1 MCGIA
6 GIWQLDGQR
15 VERATIERFI
25 SALAHR
31 GPDGEGVLH
40 EDDGRLALAHRRLA
54 ILDLS
59 AAGDQPMCSP
69 NGQYAITYNGEVYN
83 FLELR
88 AELERDGFRFRSDSD
103 TEVIL
108 AAFER
113 WGPESLLRFNGMW
126 SFAIWD
132 RRRRA
137 LFLSRDRFGVKPLYV
152 LAGARRFAFAS
163 ELKAFLHLDGFDPV
177 ANIQALKA
185 RLAGNFNDHVLLRG
199 VESLPPGHY
208 LEVTAESTQRRRWW
222 NTLDHLVSV
231 PRDLASQAEEFREL
245 VFDACRLRVR
255 SDVPVATSLSG
266 GLDSSSVLCSLA
278 AVQKR
283 GGAHRLP
290 PEWRRA
296 FIAGFPGTPQDETM
310 YATVAAEQAGAIP
323 VVRQFSAEALREH
336 LDAYLYY
343 FEEIGGLFGV
353 APWALYREMRR
364 EGIIV
369 SLEGHGG
376 DELLAGY
383 GLHILL
389 ALVRSRGFMAAPR
402 RTLDLIDTLQHM
414 YGAREPERPR
424 SKVVLAALT
433 IPTIRALARQLWPS
447 QRMLAEA
454 VRRHSF
460 DPTTATDEA
469 MRAEEQAIDALGP
482 LTGVLYRSFHRESL
496 PRILRNFDVFSMAH
510 GVEARMPLLDWRVV
524 CYGFSV
530 PDESKAACG
539 YAKRLLREA
548 MRGVLP
554 EGVRLRRE
562 KLGYNA
568 PVAPWLNRGL
578 EDWLWS
584 ELNDPEFL
592 HNDLWDGRGLLAL
605 ARAKRQSCTP
615 WHPAEM
621 RQITFAVTAHW
632 WQTRWLRSRNSGF
645 DRTPH

>member
-25 SALAHR
+25 GALAHR
-31 GPDGEGVLH
+31 GPDGKGVLS
-40 EDDGRLALAHRRLA
+40 EGEGSLALAHRRLA

-59 AAGDQPMCSP
+59 AAGDQPMVSL
-69 NGQYAITYNGEVYN
+69 NGRYAITYNGEIYN
-83 FLELR
+83 FIELR
-88 AELERDGFRFRSDSD
+88 AELERHGFQFQSDSD

-113 WGPESLLRFNGMW
+113 WGPECLLRFNGMW

-132 RRRRA
+132 RQRQS
-137 LFLSRDRFGVKPLYV
+137 LFLARDRFGVKPLYV
-152 LAGARRFAFAS
+152 VAGARRFAFAS
-163 ELKAFLHLDGFDPV
+163 ELKAFLRLDGFDPI

-199 VESLPPGHY
+199 VECLPSGHCF
-208 LEVTAESTQRRRWW
+208 EVTAKNIRRWRWW
-222 NTLDHLVSV
+222 NTLDHLVTV
-231 PRDLASQAEEFREL
+231 PRDLAKQAEEFREL
-245 VFDACRLRVR
+245 LFDACRVRVR
-255 SDVPVATSLSG
+255 SDVPLATSLSG

-278 AVQKR
+278 TVQKR
-283 GGAHRLP
+283 GGADRLP

-296 FIAGFPGTPQDETM
+296 FIAGFPGTSQDETR
-310 YATVAAEQAGAIP
+310 YATLAAEHAGAIP

-336 LDAYLYY
+336 LDAYLYS

-364 EGIIV
+364 EGVVV

-389 ALVRSRGFMAAPR
+389 ALVRSRGFLAAPH
-402 RTLDLIDTLQHM
+402 RTLDLIDTLQNM
-414 YGAREPERPR
+414 YGAEEPERPG
-424 SKVVLAALT
+424 SKLALAALT
-433 IPTIRALARQLWPS
+433 IPAVRALARQLWPR

-460 DPTTATDEA
+460 DPNTATDETN
-469 MRAEEQAIDALGP
+469 RLEEQAINALGP
-482 LTGVLYRSFHRESL
+482 LTGALYRSFHRESL
-496 PRILRNFDVFSMAH
+496 PRILRNFDVCSMAH

-524 CYGFSV
+524 CYSFSV

-554 EGVRLRRE
+554 EEVRLRRE

-578 EDWLWS
+578 EDWIWN

-592 HNDLWDGRGLLAL
+592 RSELWDGRGLLAL
-605 ARAKRQSCTP
+605 ARAKRQSSGS

-621 RQITFAVTAHW
+621 RRITFAVTAHW
-632 WQTRWLRSRNSGF
+632 WQTRWLRGRNFHTSAP
-645 DRTPH
+645 R